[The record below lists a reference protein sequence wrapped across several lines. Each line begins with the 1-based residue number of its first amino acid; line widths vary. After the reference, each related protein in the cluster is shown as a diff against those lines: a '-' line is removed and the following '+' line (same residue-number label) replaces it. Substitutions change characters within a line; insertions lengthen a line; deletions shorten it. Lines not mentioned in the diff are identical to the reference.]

1 MWKNNL
7 KLTYE
12 LANTINDSFLRL
24 GDNKIYRCRNM
35 QHFFNFLNF
44 TIDSM
49 QKIKNITRR
58 DNTTI
63 SSLKSIFDQLKPR
76 KDKILSYI
84 IANEKLIARQ
94 EVIHYYDLYL
104 LIIAQN
110 VSKDT

>member
-49 QKIKNITRR
+49 
-58 DNTTI
+58 
-63 SSLKSIFDQLKPR
+63 
-76 KDKILSYI
+76 
-84 IANEKLIARQ
+84 
-94 EVIHYYDLYL
+94 
-104 LIIAQN
+104 
-110 VSKDT
+110 